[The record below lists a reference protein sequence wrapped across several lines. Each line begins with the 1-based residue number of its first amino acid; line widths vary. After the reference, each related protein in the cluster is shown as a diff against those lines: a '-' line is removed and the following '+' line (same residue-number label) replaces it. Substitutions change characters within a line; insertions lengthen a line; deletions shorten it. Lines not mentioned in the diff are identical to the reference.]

1 VLPIQCPSCS
11 QKFKSDQTFT
21 HHLEVEAHCDAGGD
35 DAEPIKGLENLLEK
49 IRPTNKSKS
58 EPLEEDMWKA
68 LYRTL
73 FPDDPKDQI
82 PSPYFDR
89 EQERYITMSPNV
101 SSTSVYREAFTPL
114 SFTPE
119 PQSSASSM
127 RGLPAAPARTYSQQS
142 FVASER
148 SQMLSNTLGSREVSR
163 SGSPNDEHRPSDD
176 SRDSKRNTLK
186 KKLHVETMEE
196 KVDAFRTWKK
206 PHRTDEYITP
216 GAYRKFWQWVARF
229 FTFYIPS
236 WFLTKFYKMN
246 DIRQRLAWRQ
256 KVLFCVVLFAIYAL
270 VSYFLVIQPV
280 ASCVVKV
287 RIGLIPAES
296 SFCSVVTNVVY
307 VYMGL
312 GGTFTLLVLI
322 CVGRIRYESR
332 KFEERDALLIM
343 HMPCYNETESVLR
356 KTIQSCVESS
366 YDKSKKM
373 LFIVA
378 DGIVAAPGQKPTYKI
393 LLEDIFDHST
403 DLEAGFD
410 NRGRSYTSYDLEGVS
425 DNVAM
430 CCMGYYQRV
439 PYVVVIKT
447 GREDE
452 QDAPKPGN
460 RGKRDSQLLVY
471 NFFHYVNYRRF
482 WSPLF
487 EDIEYKMRNI
497 LNLDARDAMHM
508 LVVDCDTEVD
518 KTGIS
523 YMVDKLEKDPKL
535 LGVCGYTGVNNPMDS
550 LVACSQVFEYWL
562 THAVLKALESVC
574 SNVLV
579 LSGCFTIY
587 RLKWRDQKPA
597 ILHPLLLEDYAG
609 SYEKTLHEHN
619 LLSIGEDR
627 YLSTLAIR
635 YFGADCRLRYFSA
648 AKCTTTAPDTFSVL
662 LDQRRRWTNSLV
674 HCHFAHLNVLPFEAS
689 FWTNARLIFVI
700 GAELFMVFVLPLAL
714 PAGLVLAIVS
724 IWLTPY
730 AWAILLAF
738 LLLPVLI
745 CIFCNDWPYVP
756 FYLPFF
762 PMIAYFSIVIP
773 LYSIWRQ
780 DNIKWGKT
788 RG

>member
-1 VLPIQCPSCS
+1 
-11 QKFKSDQTFT
+11 
-21 HHLEVEAHCDAGGD
+21 
-35 DAEPIKGLENLLEK
+35 
-49 IRPTNKSKS
+49 
-58 EPLEEDMWKA
+58 
-68 LYRTL
+68 
-73 FPDDPKDQI
+73 
-82 PSPYFDR
+82 
-89 EQERYITMSPNV
+89 
-101 SSTSVYREAFTPL
+101 
-114 SFTPE
+114 
-119 PQSSASSM
+119 
-127 RGLPAAPARTYSQQS
+127 
-142 FVASER
+142 
-148 SQMLSNTLGSREVSR
+148 
-163 SGSPNDEHRPSDD
+163 
-176 SRDSKRNTLK
+176 
-186 KKLHVETMEE
+186 
-196 KVDAFRTWKK
+196 
-206 PHRTDEYITP
+206 
-216 GAYRKFWQWVARF
+216 
-229 FTFYIPS
+229 
-236 WFLTKFYKMN
+236 
-246 DIRQRLAWRQ
+246 
-256 KVLFCVVLFAIYAL
+256 
-270 VSYFLVIQPV
+270 
-280 ASCVVKV
+280 
-287 RIGLIPAES
+287 
-296 SFCSVVTNVVY
+296 
-307 VYMGL
+307 
-312 GGTFTLLVLI
+312 
-322 CVGRIRYESR
+322 
-332 KFEERDALLIM
+332 
-343 HMPCYNETESVLR
+343 
-356 KTIQSCVESS
+356 
-366 YDKSKKM
+366 
-373 LFIVA
+373 
-378 DGIVAAPGQKPTYKI
+378 
-393 LLEDIFDHST
+393 
-403 DLEAGFD
+403 
-410 NRGRSYTSYDLEGVS
+410 
-425 DNVAM
+425 
-430 CCMGYYQRV
+430 
-439 PYVVVIKT
+439 VIKT

-452 QDAPKPGN
+452 QEAPKPGN

-487 EDIEYKMRNI
+487 EDIEYKMRNS

-518 KTGIS
+518 RTGIS

-689 FWTNARLIFVI
+689 FWTNLRLIFVI